1 MWLHCLT
8 TIQPFH
14 CRQRTTLSSV
24 TSDTLTFSLQ
34 SSEDSPADTRPSH
47 LAKAFCATP
56 YSRLF
61 PSIRCLPLTLTPAC
75 LPDTVTSLLPP
86 IVVVHYVSQATNRGF
101 YLPHVPGLPPPPKA
115 EERPLAT
122 ALKQLIFG
130 VSSPD
135 VSFARVMCSQTHEKV
150 PHFIV
155 RHTENAEG
163 TSRQTSAHAALTLC
177 YPHDMAYDCSHSP
190 SGLAL
195 RAGIEAFRCLVPQSC
210 YLWIT
215 T

>member
-1 MWLHCLT
+1 M
-8 TIQPFH
+8 
-14 CRQRTTLSSV
+14 
-24 TSDTLTFSLQ
+24 Q

-56 YSRLF
+56 YLRLF
-61 PSIRCLPLTLTPAC
+61 PSIRCRPLTLTLAC
-75 LPDTVTSLLPP
+75 LPDTVTSLLLP
-86 IVVVHYVSQATNRGF
+86 ILVVHYVSQATNRGF

-150 PHFIV
+150 PHCIL
-155 RHTENAEG
+155 RHTENAEDR
-163 TSRQTSAHAALTLC
+163 TPRDIPQRMRPSHCATMTIWHMTVHTLLL
-177 YPHDMAYDCSHSP
+177 
-190 SGLAL
+190 GWL
-195 RAGIEAFRCLVPQSC
+195 
-210 YLWIT
+210 
-215 T
+215 